1 MNNYIKLIQEAL
13 NDLKVPHTLNVDD
26 VINIRREGYY
36 ISIHELEW
44 NKFSMTSETYNDND
58 SDNVSF
64 TMNIYPMQYYN
75 FKELFKMWFTGNDNV
90 ISAYFDYR
98 VKNDYE

>member
-13 NDLKVPHTLNVDD
+13 NDLQVHNSVLNDD
-26 VINIRREGYY
+26 IINIKRNNYY
-36 ISIHELEW
+36 ISIYELEW
-44 NKFSMTSETYNDND
+44 NKFIMTSGTYNEHD
-58 SDNVSF
+58 SDTVEF

-90 ISAYFDYR
+90 ISAYFEYR
-98 VKNDYE
+98 EKTDYE